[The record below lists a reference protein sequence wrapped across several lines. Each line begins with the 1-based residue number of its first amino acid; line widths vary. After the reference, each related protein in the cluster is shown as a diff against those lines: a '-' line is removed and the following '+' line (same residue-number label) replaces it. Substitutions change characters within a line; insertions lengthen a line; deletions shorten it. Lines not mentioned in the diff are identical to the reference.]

1 MANGALQLKLLADSN
16 ETDSDDWLGSDSD
29 DRLDNDSD
37 DRLDGDRLDNDS
49 DDKLDGDRLDDET
62 DSDDKLD
69 DETDSDD
76 KLDGDRLDDDRL
88 ADETD
93 SDDRLKG
100 DRLDNDSDDRLKGD
114 RLDNDSDDRLD
125 DETDSDDRLD
135 DETDSD
141 DRLDNDNEELLCDGG
156 QSPIVT
162 VGLVS
167 QPSIREYTPA
177 GVLPSSYDFVPCH
190 MTIWSPNDIEFS
202 ELAYSQVTV
211 STHSQ
216 PCNVIVVVSCPM
228 PANPIMLCG
237 AGRSACQIAWTAS
250 VMCGEA
256 STICCVVTGSV
267 TRENC
272 PAHFCASDIVKSPS
286 VVFLV

>member
-49 DDKLDGDRLDDET
+49 DDKLDG
-62 DSDDKLD
+62 
-69 DETDSDD
+69 
-76 KLDGDRLDDDRL
+76 
-88 ADETD
+88 
-93 SDDRLKG
+93 
-100 DRLDNDSDDRLKGD
+100 
-114 RLDNDSDDRLD
+114 
-125 DETDSDDRLD
+125 DRLD